1 MICDPP
7 RPLTSEPERSSN
19 VSCQRMDFSTV
30 PSVAAVRRHFDVL
43 ADSIAS
49 IGPDRIYQRLCSRGL
64 LSSDV
69 LQHTAVPDTQYSRAL
84 GILNVI
90 EEALIAD
97 PLAIRK
103 FLKVLK
109 KEKPLQQVTA
119 NILSSYSKS
128 RTHVSN
134 QK

>member
-1 MICDPP
+1 MV
-7 RPLTSEPERSSN
+7 LTG
-19 VSCQRMDFSTV
+19 STK
-30 PSVAAVRRHFDVL
+30 DYVL
-43 ADSIAS
+43 EA
-49 IGPDRIYQRLCSRGL
+49 GL

-69 LQHTAVPDTQYSRAL
+69 LVQHTAVRKETSTQYSRAMA
-84 GILNVI
+84 ILNVI

-97 PLAIRK
+97 PDALLK